1 MIDSHAPTT
10 PLRIFP
16 VESQLIYA
24 KPPPRCPKA
33 GANRVK
39 GLLLAGGH
47 GTRLRPLTYTGN
59 KHMLPIANKP
69 MIMYGFDQ
77 LRGAGIRE
85 IGIVLGPL
93 QEGIV
98 GALGDGSKF
107 GIKITY
113 LDQPDPRGI
122 AHAVLISK
130 DFLDGGP
137 FVVHLGDNLLKER
150 IPALLDEFR
159 KSDADA
165 NVFVSR
171 VKDPGRFGVVQ
182 IRNGRIVKL
191 VEKPKQYISDYALAG
206 VYFFRP
212 SIFDAI
218 AKLKPSWRNELE
230 ITEAI
235 QNLLGSGG
243 KVTYH
248 EITGWWKDTGRP
260 EDILEANQLVLED
273 LKTSIKGKV
282 DESVTIAGNI
292 EIGEGTIIRKECAL
306 RGPVVIGENCE
317 IGSGAYLGPY
327 TSLGSKV
334 KILGAEVENSI
345 ILDGTVIDCKERIVD
360 SIIGRNSQITSN
372 GARRPTGRRFV
383 VGESTF
389 VSL

>member
-1 MIDSHAPTT
+1 
-10 PLRIFP
+10 
-16 VESQLIYA
+16 
-24 KPPPRCPKA
+24 
-33 GANRVK
+33 
-39 GLLLAGGH
+39 
-47 GTRLRPLTYTGN
+47 
-59 KHMLPIANKP
+59 MLPIANKP

-130 DFLDGGP
+130 DFLEGGP

-150 IPALLDEFR
+150 IPVLVDEFR

-182 IRNGRIVKL
+182 IRDGRIVKL
-191 VEKPKQYISDYALAG
+191 VEKPKQYVSDYALAG

-235 QNLLGSGG
+235 QNLLDSGG

-282 DESVTIAGNI
+282 DENVTIAGNV

-327 TSLGSKV
+327 TSVGSRV

-345 ILDGTVIDCKERIVD
+345 ILDGTVINCKERIVD

-372 GARRPTGRRFV
+372 GTQRPTGRRFV
-383 VGESTF
+383 IGESTF